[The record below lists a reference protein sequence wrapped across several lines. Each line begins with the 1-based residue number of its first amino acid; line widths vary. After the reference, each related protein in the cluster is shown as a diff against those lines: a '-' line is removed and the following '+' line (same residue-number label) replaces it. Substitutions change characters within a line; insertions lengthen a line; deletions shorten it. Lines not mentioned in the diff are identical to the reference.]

1 MSGRPPVRRPGAS
14 PRSLVRQAATVTG
27 SERMKTDFSRNFID
41 GAWADPVEGATMP
54 IYEPATGK
62 SFGTIADST
71 AADVDLAVAAA
82 RKAYDDGAWGRTTA
96 TERGRMLMRLGDAIL
111 AHAQELSAIEAKD
124 TGKPKGVADADI
136 VALARYFEFYGGAA
150 DKLHGETIPYLP
162 GYHVGVLHEPHGVTG
177 HILPWNY
184 PAQMFG
190 RTLAPSLA
198 VGNATVLKPAEDA
211 CATSLR
217 LVELAAE
224 AGFPEGAINIVT
236 GKGQVAGA
244 ALAAHHG
251 VDFMSFTGSPEVG
264 QVIQK
269 LCADHY
275 ITCTLE
281 LGGKSPQVVFA
292 DADFDAAIPVIVKAI
307 IQNSGQTCSAGSRVL
322 VERSA
327 YDAFVERLADAFA
340 KVRVGAPEMN
350 LDCGPII
357 TAKQQRRVQSF
368 IDRAEADGVPV
379 LAQGVL
385 AEGIAADGYYVKP
398 TLFGPVPR
406 GNVIAQEEVFG
417 PVLTIQPFDD
427 EADAI
432 RLANGTDYGLV
443 AAVWT
448 RDGARQMRLVKRI
461 RSGQVFVN
469 CYGAGAGIELPF
481 GGSGKSGH
489 GREKGF
495 AALHDFSKTKTMV
508 LNHG

>member
-1 MSGRPPVRRPGAS
+1 
-14 PRSLVRQAATVTG
+14 
-27 SERMKTDFSRNFID
+27 MKVDFTRNFIGGVWVD
-41 GAWADPVEGATMP
+41 PADGATMP
-54 IYEPATGK
+54 MYEPATGK
-62 SFGTIADST
+62 QFGSIADSG
-71 AADVDLAVAAA
+71 AVDVDLAVRAA
-82 RKAYDDGAWGRTTA
+82 RKAFDVGAWGRTTA
-96 TERGRMLMRLGDAIL
+96 AERGRMLSRFADLILGNAP
-111 AHAQELSAIEAKD
+111 ELSAIEARD
-124 TGKPKGVADADI
+124 TGKPKSVADADI

-150 DKLHGETIPYLP
+150 DKLHGEVIPYLN

-211 CATSLR
+211 CASALR

-224 AGFPEGAINIVT
+224 AGFPEGSINVVT
-236 GKGQVAGA
+236 GKGHTAGA
-244 ALAAHHG
+244 ALASHHG

-264 QVIQK
+264 QIIQK

-281 LGGKSPQVVFA
+281 LGGKSPHVVFA
-292 DADFDAAIPVIVKAI
+292 DADLDAAIPVIVKAI

-322 VERSA
+322 VEKSL
-327 YDAFVERLADAFA
+327 YDTFAARLADAFA
-340 KVRVGAPEMN
+340 KVRVGAPEMD

-357 TAKQQRRVQSF
+357 TSKQQKRVQGF
-368 IDRAEADGVPV
+368 IDRAREDGIPVIAEGQLAD
-379 LAQGVL
+379 
-385 AEGIAADGYYVKP
+385 GIAADGYYVKP
-398 TLFGPVPR
+398 TVFGPVPR
-406 GNVIAQEEVFG
+406 ANAIASEEVFG
-417 PVLTIQPFDD
+417 PVLAVLPFED
-427 EADAI
+427 EADAV
-432 RLANGTDYGLV
+432 RLANATAYGLV

-508 LNHG
+508 INHG

>member
-1 MSGRPPVRRPGAS
+1 MLHR
-14 PRSLVRQAATVTG
+14 L
-27 SERMKTDFSRNFID
+27 
-41 GAWADPVEGATMP
+41 AD
-54 IYEPATGK
+54 
-62 SFGTIADST
+62 
-71 AADVDLAVAAA
+71 L
-82 RKAYDDGAWGRTTA
+82 
-96 TERGRMLMRLGDAIL
+96 IL
-111 AHAQELSAIEAKD
+111 ANASELSAIEAKD
-124 TGKPKGVADADI
+124 TGKPKSVADADI

-150 DKLHGETIPYLP
+150 DKLHGEVIPYLN

-211 CATSLR
+211 CASSLR

-236 GKGQVAGA
+236 GKGATAGA
-244 ALAAHHG
+244 ALASHHG

-264 QVIQK
+264 QIIQK

-281 LGGKSPQVVFA
+281 LGGKSPHIVFA
-292 DADFDAAIPVIVKAI
+292 DADFDATIPVIVKAI
-307 IQNSGQTCSAGSRVL
+307 VQNSGQTCSAGSRVL

-327 YDAFVERLADAFA
+327 YDKFAALLSEAFD
-340 KVRVGAPEMN
+340 KVRVGTPEMD

-357 TAKQQRRVQSF
+357 TAKQQKRVQGF
-368 IDRAEADGVPV
+368 IDRAREDGIP
-379 LAQGVL
+379 VL
-385 AEGIAADGYYVKP
+385 AEGMIADGVAADGYFVKP
-398 TLFGPVPR
+398 TVFGPVPR
-406 GNVIAQEEVFG
+406 SNAIASEEVFG
-417 PVLTIQPFDD
+417 PVLTVLPFDD
-427 EADAI
+427 EADAV
-432 RLANGTDYGLV
+432 RVANATDYGLV

>member
-1 MSGRPPVRRPGAS
+1 
-14 PRSLVRQAATVTG
+14 
-27 SERMKTDFSRNFID
+27 MKVDFSRNFID
-41 GAWADPVEGATMP
+41 GVWVDPVEGATMP
-54 IYEPATGK
+54 VYEPATGK
-62 SFGTIADST
+62 QFGTIADST
-71 AADVDLAVAAA
+71 TRDVDLAVLAA
-82 RKAYDDGAWGRTTA
+82 RKAFDDGAWGRTTA
-96 TERGRMLMRLGDAIL
+96 TERGRMLHRLADLIL
-111 AHAQELSAIEAKD
+111 ANASELSAIEAKD
-124 TGKPKGVADADI
+124 TGKPKSVADADI

-150 DKLHGETIPYLP
+150 DKLHGEVIPYLN

-190 RTLAPSLA
+190 RTLAPALA

-211 CATSLR
+211 CASSLR

-236 GKGQVAGA
+236 GKGATAGA
-244 ALAAHHG
+244 ALASHHG

-264 QVIQK
+264 RIIQK

-281 LGGKSPQVVFA
+281 LGGKSPHVVFA

-307 IQNSGQTCSAGSRVL
+307 VQNSGQTCSAGSRVL

-327 YDAFVERLADAFA
+327 YDKFAALLSEAFG
-340 KVRVGAPEMN
+340 KVRVGTPEMD

-357 TAKQQRRVQSF
+357 TAKQQKRVQGF
-368 IDRAEADGVPV
+368 IDRAREDGIP
-379 LAQGVL
+379 VL
-385 AEGIAADGYYVKP
+385 AEGTIADGVAADGYFVKP
-398 TLFGPVPR
+398 TVFGPVPR
-406 GNVIAQEEVFG
+406 SNAIASEEVFG
-417 PVLTIQPFDD
+417 PVLTVLPFDD
-427 EADAI
+427 EADAV
-432 RLANGTDYGLV
+432 RVANATDYGLV

>member
-1 MSGRPPVRRPGAS
+1 
-14 PRSLVRQAATVTG
+14 
-27 SERMKTDFSRNFID
+27 MKVDFDGNFI
-41 GAWADPVEGATMP
+41 GGQWVEAQTGDSLAV
-54 IYEPATGK
+54 IEPATGK
-62 SFGTIADST
+62 AWGRIADSSP
-71 AADVDLAVAAA
+71 ADVDRAVRAA
-82 RKAYDDGAWGRTTA
+82 RHAFDEGAWGRTTA
-96 TERGRMLMRLGDAIL
+96 TERGRMLTRLGDLIL
-111 AHAQELSAIEAKD
+111 SHAAHLSATEARD
-124 TGKPKGVADADI
+124 TGKPRSVADADI

-150 DKLHGETIPYLP
+150 DKLHGETIPYLA
-162 GYHVGVLHEPHGVTG
+162 GHHVAVIHEPHGVTG

-211 CATSLR
+211 SASALA
-217 LVELAAE
+217 LAELAAE
-224 AGFPEGAINIVT
+224 AGFPEGAINVVT
-236 GKGQVAGA
+236 GRGATAGA
-244 ALAAHHG
+244 ALAAHRG
-251 VDFMSFTGSPEVG
+251 VDFMSFTGSPQVG

-269 LCADHY
+269 LCADHF

-281 LGGKSPQVVFA
+281 LGGKSPQIVFE
-292 DADFDAAIPVIVKAI
+292 DADLDAAVPVIVKAI

-322 VERSA
+322 AARQILPELTA
-327 YDAFVERLADAFA
+327 RLADAFA

-357 TAKQQRRVQSF
+357 TARQQARVQGF
-368 IDRAEADGVPV
+368 IDQARADGLP
-379 LAQGVL
+379 VL
-385 AEGIAADGYYVKP
+385 AEGQVDPGVAPGGFFVTP

-406 GNVIAQEEVFG
+406 DNVLAQEEVFG
-417 PVLTIQPFDD
+417 PVLAMLPFED

-432 RLANGTDYGLV
+432 ALANATDYGLV

-448 RDGARQMRLVKRI
+448 RDGGRAMRMVKRV
-461 RSGQVFVN
+461 RAGQVFVN

-481 GGSGKSGH
+481 GGAGKSGH

>member
-1 MSGRPPVRRPGAS
+1 
-14 PRSLVRQAATVTG
+14 
-27 SERMKTDFSRNFID
+27 MKIDFTRNFIG
-41 GAWADPVEGATMP
+41 GAWVDPVEGATMP
-54 IYEPATGK
+54 VYEPATGK
-62 SFGTIADST
+62 PFGSIADSGI
-71 AADVDLAVAAA
+71 ADVDLAVVAA

-96 TERGRMLMRLGDAIL
+96 TERGRMLTRFAELILGNAS
-111 AHAQELSAIEAKD
+111 ELSAIEAKD
-124 TGKPKGVADADI
+124 TGKPKSVADADF

-150 DKLHGETIPYLP
+150 DKLHGEVIPYLN

-211 CATSLR
+211 CASSLR

-224 AGFPEGAINIVT
+224 AGFPEGSINVVT
-236 GKGQVAGA
+236 GKGHTAGA
-244 ALAAHHG
+244 ALASHHG

-264 QVIQK
+264 QIIQK

-275 ITCTLE
+275 ISCTLE
-281 LGGKSPQVVFA
+281 LGGKSPHLVFA
-292 DADFDAAIPVIVKAI
+292 DADLDAAIPVIVKAI

-322 VERSA
+322 VEKA
-327 YDAFVERLADAFA
+327 IYDKFAARLADAFA
-340 KVRVGAPEMN
+340 KVRVGSPEMD

-357 TAKQQRRVQSF
+357 TAKQQKRVQGF
-368 IDRAEADGVPV
+368 IDRAREDGI
-379 LAQGVL
+379 AVL
-385 AEGIAADGYYVKP
+385 AEGQLADGIAADGYYVKP
-398 TLFGPVPR
+398 TVFGPVPR
-406 GNVIAQEEVFG
+406 ANVIASEEVFG
-417 PVLTIQPFDD
+417 PVLTVLPFED
-427 EADAI
+427 EADAV
-432 RLANGTDYGLV
+432 RLANATDYGLV

-508 LNHG
+508 INHG

>member
-1 MSGRPPVRRPGAS
+1 MTKNCNFISGAWMPPV
-14 PRSLVRQAATVTG
+14 
-27 SERMKTDFSRNFID
+27 D
-41 GAWADPVEGATMP
+41 GATMP
-54 IYEPATGK
+54 VYEPATGRAYG
-62 SFGTIADST
+62 SIADSSVG
-71 AADVDLAVAAA
+71 DVDLAVKAA
-82 RKAYDDGAWGRTTA
+82 RKAFDEGAWGRTTA
-96 TERGRMLMRLGDAIL
+96 MERGRILSRFGAAIL
-111 AHAQELSAIEAKD
+111 AHADELSAIEAQD
-124 TGKPKGVADADI
+124 TGKPKVLADGDI
-136 VALARYFEFYGGAA
+136 IALARYFEYYGGAA
-150 DKLHGETIPYLP
+150 DKLHGETIPYLD
-162 GYHVGVLHEPHGVTG
+162 GYHVGVIHEPHGVTG

-190 RTLAPSLA
+190 RTLAPALA

-211 CATSLR
+211 CATALR
-217 LVELAAE
+217 LVEIAAQ
-224 AGFPEGAINIVT
+224 AGFPEGAINLVT
-236 GKGQVAGA
+236 GRGQTAGA
-244 ALAAHHG
+244 ALAAHPG

-264 QVIQK
+264 QIIQK

-275 ITCTLE
+275 INCTLE
-281 LGGKSPQVVFA
+281 LGGKSPQIVFA

-307 IQNSGQTCSAGSRVL
+307 VQNSGQTCSAGSRVL
-322 VERSA
+322 IERSA
-327 YDAFVERLADAFA
+327 YKPFVELLAAAFA
-340 KVRVGAPEMN
+340 KVRVGSPEMN

-357 TAKQQRRVQSF
+357 TAKQQKRVQSF
-368 IDRAEADGVPV
+368 IDRAVADGIPL
-379 LAQGVL
+379 LAQGSL
-385 AEGIAADGYYVKP
+385 AEGVAADGFYVKP
-398 TLFGPVPR
+398 SLFGPVPL

-417 PVLTIQPFDD
+417 PVLTVQTFDD

-432 RLANGTDYGLV
+432 RIANGTDYGLV

-461 RSGQVFVN
+461 RAGQVFVN